1 MISEASVE
9 WVSPESF
16 PDLRREKYISID
28 LETKDPNLTTRGSG
42 ALVDDGKIIGVAVA
56 VPGWKG
62 YYAFGHDKGNYFDEH
77 RVMGWVKDVCA
88 LPATKI
94 FHNAMYDICWLSA
107 YGVQVK
113 GRIVDTMVMASL
125 IDENRFS
132 YALNSVSH
140 DYLHEIKD
148 ESVLKLE
155 AKNQGVNAK
164 SEMYKLPAMYV
175 GSYAEQDAELTLKL
189 FNKLELEIKNKDL
202 SKIFELETELF
213 PCLID
218 MKVRGVRVDVQK
230 AHKLKQQLASE
241 EKQLLLEIKKETSID
256 TQIWAARSI
265 ATVFD
270 KL

>member
-16 PDLRREKYISID
+16 PDLKQHKYISID

-77 RVMGWVKDVCA
+77 RVMGWVKEICA

-148 ESVLKLE
+148 ESV
-155 AKNQGVNAK
+155 
-164 SEMYKLPAMYV
+164 
-175 GSYAEQDAELTLKL
+175 
-189 FNKLELEIKNKDL
+189 
-202 SKIFELETELF
+202 
-213 PCLID
+213 
-218 MKVRGVRVDVQK
+218 
-230 AHKLKQQLASE
+230 
-241 EKQLLLEIKKETSID
+241 
-256 TQIWAARSI
+256 
-265 ATVFD
+265 
-270 KL
+270 